1 MLLSCI
7 NLIKFRKFWL
17 FKILGMTYNLER
29 SEYLLL
35 VTYIVLILHEYMCWC
50 YASCFAYVRTSALQ
64 VNEATTLDK
73 CLRDDDRE
81 TSDHWLKVHGL
92 RGRYSEL
99 STLWGQVQTHS
110 VVSVCGVAGAGKS
123 FLAQVLHTHYSPR
136 GWHHGSYVVNVPH
149 PFDITDFCESLYLE
163 IFSTPPKEGEDIFRM
178 CWKHLEQKPCLVF
191 IDGMRSKE
199 DWDLIEAKLILRTS
213 KSCII
218 VITREESVARHCAT
232 SDDAVCRVKG
242 LEADAARSL
251 FEKVRYQL
259 MWF

>member
-1 MLLSCI
+1 MNTCADVMLLA
-7 NLIKFRKFWL
+7 
-17 FKILGMTYNLER
+17 
-29 SEYLLL
+29 
-35 VTYIVLILHEYMCWC
+35 LHI
-50 YASCFAYVRTSALQ
+50 YVRTSALQ
-64 VNEATTLDK
+64 INEATTLDK
-73 CLRDDDRE
+73 CLRDD
-81 TSDHWLKVHGL
+81 DHWLKVHGL

-136 GWHHGSYVVNVPH
+136 AQGWHHGSYVVNVPH

-191 IDGMRSKE
+191 IDGLRSKE
-199 DWDLIEAKLILRTS
+199 DWDLIEANLIPAASFPFGGCT
-213 KSCII
+213 I

-232 SDDAVCRVKG
+232 SPDAVCRVKG
-242 LEADAARSL
+242 LEADAARHL
-251 FEKVRYQL
+251 FQVCRQL
-259 MWF
+259 ASCMLTI